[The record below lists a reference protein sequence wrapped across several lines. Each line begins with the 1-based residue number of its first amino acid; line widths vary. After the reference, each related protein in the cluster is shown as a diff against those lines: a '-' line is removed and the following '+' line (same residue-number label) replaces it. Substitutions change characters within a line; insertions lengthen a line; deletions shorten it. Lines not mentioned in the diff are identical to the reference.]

1 MTAFDISVI
10 AIVALSALL
19 GWWRGFMYEL
29 FSLIGWIAA
38 YVVARTFSA
47 QMAPY
52 IPEAV
57 GSGSI
62 RSIVAFAALFIV
74 TLIVGAILA
83 WLLARLAK
91 FAGLGGMDGKF
102 GAMFG
107 VLRGV
112 LVVLALVWLGGL
124 TSMPQKAWWRD
135 AWSSKPLQ
143 QAALYAKDYVPENT
157 VRN

>member
-1 MTAFDISVI
+1 MTAFDFAVI
-10 AIVALSALL
+10 AIIALSALL

-38 YVVARTFSA
+38 YVVARTFSSLVL
-47 QMAPY
+47 PY

-57 GSGSI
+57 GAENI
-62 RSIVAFAALFIV
+62 RSAAAFAALFIV
-74 TLIVGAILA
+74 TLIVGAIAA

-107 VLRGV
+107 VARGI
-112 LVVLALVWLGGL
+112 LIVLALVWLGGL
-124 TSMPQKAWWRD
+124 TVLPQKPWWRD

-143 QAALYAKDYVPENT
+143 QAALYAKDYVPENA
-157 VRN
+157 VRE